1 MTDRPMTQI
10 EELVE
15 RLREFAEHLYPV
27 SGDYAAEIGD
37 IIAAADA
44 LSTLLR
50 ERDEA
55 REYGAQARI
64 RENAAE
70 DARIHE
76 HTRAESAEAQVE
88 RMREALEAVLPYAES
103 AWDEGPGDE
112 GWQSATLQDI
122 CTRARAALEPKP

>member
-15 RLREFAEHLYPV
+15 RKKLPPLMCSAGGVPFNKAHLDAKDVTISALRA
-27 SGDYAAEIGD
+27 
-37 IIAAADA
+37 
-44 LSTLLR
+44 
-50 ERDEA
+50 
-55 REYGAQARI
+55 
-64 RENAAE
+64 
-70 DARIHE
+70 
-76 HTRAESAEAQVE
+76 RAESAEAQVE
-88 RMREALEAVLPYAES
+88 RMLEALEAVLPYAES